1 MKPLAWNSII
11 SSLLSPLGV
20 LGRDGCSANW
30 HVQSF
35 LLYGHVM
42 PVLGHW
48 PACSTTHLQP
58 YSSNILKIIISAN
71 SWQLSNSQN
80 HTAQHARVNTDLT
93 SKDRTLICKG
103 KVCPFPLRNTFTS
116 FRWSGCTHEKATE
129 FSSVCHFF
137 SCSKRDKINVGCKNK
152 AVLPQLQAGW
162 DKSKECVSQI
172 KRQKTIIRFN
182 RHGTF
187 HSWDWFKSNSS
198 LTHQSPITLWLYF
211 KPVRQKEK
219 ELSLERLT
227 VSQSQTFLF
236 GDLICPPSAPPAP
249 PHTQKT
255 DTFV

>member
-1 MKPLAWNSII
+1 MAALQTDMCSLFFSMGMSCLSLVIDQPVPLHIYSLIQVI
-11 SSLLSPLGV
+11 SLKSS
-20 LGRDGCSANW
+20 SA
-30 HVQSF
+30 
-35 LLYGHVM
+35 
-42 PVLGHW
+42 P
-48 PACSTTHLQP
+48 
-58 YSSNILKIIISAN
+58 N

-103 KVCPFPLRNTFTS
+103 KVSPFPLRNTFTS

-187 HSWDWFKSNSS
+187 HSWD
-198 LTHQSPITLWLYF
+198 
-211 KPVRQKEK
+211 
-219 ELSLERLT
+219 
-227 VSQSQTFLF
+227 
-236 GDLICPPSAPPAP
+236 
-249 PHTQKT
+249 
-255 DTFV
+255 